1 MRTIKPQSSQFT
13 VPRWVKWTSLTFAV
27 LVIIFLLFF
36 SWMYFEINK
45 DRTAG
50 QEDASKI
57 ALEETKLSE
66 VDQVTVYRGEQTVHI
81 VEGKSNQGDHGLIYI
96 DLKEKKVIEQL
107 FNEKV
112 ISKEA
117 LKQKW
122 SQSCGGCEFKYIQYA
137 FEENQPVYEMSYIDE
152 KNRYVLDYFKLSG
165 ESFDQRFAF
174 RQN

>member
-1 MRTIKPQSSQFT
+1 M
-13 VPRWVKWTSLTFAV
+13 TFAV